1 MRSRVISTINIEYRI
16 GNSRLV
22 VEAPDNIVESSR
34 ISNSEFAT
42 ILTSSD
48 KVRKRTFKE
57 LIEISIS
64 SGSKAEVIRTRVPIS
79 TIDLLIAIRY

>member
-64 SGSKAEVIRTRVPIS
+64 SRSKAEVIRTRVPIS